1 MNNNGINCDNLDLK
15 AKSKKQLA
23 LEYGVS
29 VKTLTSWMKHKG
41 FDTGYRKIL
50 NSAEVRSIY
59 NSFGIPRENVP
70 FKSVMR

>member
-23 LEYGVS
+23 NEYGVS
-29 VKTLTSWMKHKG
+29 VKTLTTWMKSSG
-41 FDTGYRKIL
+41 FETGRRKIL
-50 NSAEVRSIY
+50 H
-59 NSFGIPRENVP
+59 SFGIPRENVP